1 MPTRTRKH
9 PEAGPSEAGPAL
21 PVPTV
26 SDLAL
31 AALRH
36 VPPTFTA
43 YETLP
48 DGSER
53 VLVAHVRYT
62 VMIAWRPDGQTWA
75 VVWRQDVAEA

>member
-9 PEAGPSEAGPAL
+9 PEAGPTL

-36 VPPTFTA
+36 V
-43 YETLP
+43 TLA
-48 DGSER
+48 DAIREGS
-53 VLVAHVRYT
+53 LVTTQEHGWGSGENACALSAARLAARARGYL
-62 VMIAWRPDGQTWA
+62 A
-75 VVWRQDVAEA
+75 

>member
-9 PEAGPSEAGPAL
+9 PEAAPAL

-36 VPPTFTA
+36 APPTFTA

-48 DGSER
+48 DGAECVVVVS
-53 VLVAHVRYT
+53 VRYSVMLT
-62 VMIAWRPDGQTWA
+62 VAPEWA
-75 VVWRQDVAEA
+75 DVPVVWRQDDAED